1 MEVTQPEGLTAVLC
15 NARRGTAQRHGKKND
30 KESIGEEFGWNES
43 STKCTTLSHAC
54 PADLQRQ
61 GATCRQQGNGNVYR
75 AQELQPLTELVVSQI
90 KLNFKARRAVGCF
103 HWILSIRSSFLHC
116 FNTLIYCVC
125 THTHRKTPWNCQAKP
140 NLDLF
145 WYSLPPPFPPPDR
158 LQAELW
164 RRQTQ
169 SAPSSPTALFSFY
182 FSSPSGPLR
191 RSSVPSSLQSL
202 IKFSAN

>member
-15 NARRGTAQRHGKKND
+15 NARRGTAQRHGKEND
-30 KESIGEEFGWNES
+30 KESVGKEFGWNES

-145 WYSLPPPFPPPDR
+145 WYSLPPPSPPQTGYKQNSEGGKHKALRPPQLLCSLFIFPP
-158 LQAELW
+158 LQDHWGGVQYLHH
-164 RRQTQ
+164 
-169 SAPSSPTALFSFY
+169 FSH
-182 FSSPSGPLR
+182 
-191 RSSVPSSLQSL
+191 
-202 IKFSAN
+202 